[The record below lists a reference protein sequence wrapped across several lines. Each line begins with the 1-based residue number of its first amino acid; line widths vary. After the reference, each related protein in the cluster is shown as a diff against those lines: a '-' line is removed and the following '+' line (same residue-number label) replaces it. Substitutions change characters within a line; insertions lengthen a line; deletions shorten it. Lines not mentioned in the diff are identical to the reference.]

1 MDAPT
6 DGATRAASLS
16 LTALTC
22 AFGVRRVL
30 RRVRAIAG
38 VTVARVNL
46 AHRSVTVAYD
56 PTRVRLDDLHAA
68 IVLRRTVPDKRPAAA
83 AAAEFEQYYGRVL
96 RTGAGS
102 EGLPSVREARW
113 DLEQARRQRT
123 TYPWL

>member
-6 DGATRAASLS
+6 DGATRAASLP

-38 VTVARVNL
+38 
-46 AHRSVTVAYD
+46 VTVAYD